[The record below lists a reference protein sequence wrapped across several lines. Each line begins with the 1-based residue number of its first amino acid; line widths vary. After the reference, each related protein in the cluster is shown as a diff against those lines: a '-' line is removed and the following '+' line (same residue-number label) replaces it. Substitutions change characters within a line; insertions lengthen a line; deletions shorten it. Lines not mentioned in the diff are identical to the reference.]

1 MDRLRSIGAGSQR
14 MDSQKLAGGTIAG
27 CKLEKL
33 IGRGSMGAIYRGRH
47 VALDRPVAVKAFSI
61 ESGDPAAVDRLLAEA
76 RAIAKVEH
84 PNVVQV
90 YDVGVDG
97 GLFYIVMQFLEGETL
112 KARFDDMGALPE
124 DDLFGIVAD
133 VARGLGAMHD
143 RGIIHRDLKMENV
156 IVTSDG
162 RAKITDFG
170 LVLEKGAKDEYKGLI
185 VGTPAYISP
194 EQWIGRPLDARA
206 DLYALGVLLYALATG
221 SYPFSGPGATEFREQ
236 HTTLDPKKPSAVN
249 SLVGEGL
256 SAVTLKL
263 LSKVRSK
270 RYQTVKEVLDD
281 LQRCRDGKTPEAA
294 RAAGKGAT
302 CPFCETINPAGER
315 KCRVCGESL
324 LQGPTALDLHLR
336 RGEFKCPGCGGVCEA
351 GARACARCGKGICVK
366 CRRALAA
373 RKDLCEACAPPA
385 KK

>member
-1 MDRLRSIGAGSQR
+1 
-14 MDSQKLAGGTIAG
+14 MDSQKLSGGMLAG
-27 CKLEKL
+27 CRLETL

-47 VALDRPVAVKAFSI
+47 VALDRPVAVKAFSV

-90 YDVGVDG
+90 YDVGLDG

-112 KARFDDMGALPE
+112 KARFDEMGALPA
-124 DDLFGIVAD
+124 DDLYAIVAD
-133 VARGLGAMHD
+133 VARGLGAMHE
-143 RGIIHRDLKMENV
+143 RGIVHRDLKMENV
-156 IVTSDG
+156 IVTSEG
-162 RAKITDFG
+162 RGKITDFG

-221 SYPFSGPGATEFREQ
+221 SYPFAGPGAKEFREQ
-236 HTTLDPKKPSAVN
+236 HTSVDPKKPSELN
-249 SLVGEGL
+249 SLLGEGL

-263 LSKVRSK
+263 LSKVRAK
-270 RYQTVKEVLDD
+270 RYPSVKEVLDD

-294 RAAGKGAT
+294 RTAGKGVA
-302 CPFCETINPAGER
+302 CPFCETMNPAGER
-315 KCRVCGESL
+315 KCHVCGESL
-324 LQGPTALDLHLR
+324 LQGTTALDLHLR
-336 RGEFKCPGCGGVCEA
+336 SGEFKCPGCGAVCEA
-351 GARACARCGKGICVK
+351 GSRACARCGKGICTK
-366 CRRALAA
+366 CRRALAV
-373 RKDLCEACAPPA
+373 RKDLCEKCGPPP